1 MGLQEA
7 LCRAIA
13 HSRFQ
18 IGDFK
23 RGLRVRERL
32 RLRGAVVGAL
42 LTAEKSNCLPKL
54 LKTGLV
60 LHAMPADAMIECE
73 KLTKRFGHVV
83 AVDHVSFKVKKGSI
97 FGFLGPN
104 GSGKS
109 TVIRMLCGLLEPSD
123 GLGRIAGFDV
133 ATQTDAIKSLIG
145 YMSQKFSLY
154 DELTVYENL
163 MFYGRL
169 YGLRGAP
176 LAKRRDELIALTHIE
191 PYLER
196 RAALLSGG
204 WRQRLAMACSL
215 VHKPSVLFLDEP
227 TAGIDPVARRELWD
241 LLFEFSSLGMTL
253 FVTTH
258 YMDEA
263 ERCSHVGYIH
273 MSKLVVC
280 GVPDDLKTM
289 PIVNPPGTKRLDV
302 TCDHVTVGLQA
313 VRHLPGVR
321 TATVFG
327 QSMHLLLDEGTSE
340 EFLRAELAKS
350 GIPHADIRPIAPSLE
365 DVFVALTTNRKNGNG
380 Q

>member
-1 MGLQEA
+1 MP
-7 LCRAIA
+7 
-13 HSRFQ
+13 
-18 IGDFK
+18 
-23 RGLRVRERL
+23 RE
-32 RLRGAVVGAL
+32 V
-42 LTAEKSNCLPKL
+42 
-54 LKTGLV
+54 
-60 LHAMPADAMIECE
+60 MIECE
-73 KLTKRFGHVV
+73 GLTKRFGHFT
-83 AVDHVSFKVKKGSI
+83 AVDHVSFKIAKRSI

-109 TVIRMLCGLLEPSD
+109 TVIRMLCGLLEPTE
-123 GLGRIAGFDV
+123 GRAHIAGHDV
-133 ATQTDAIKSLIG
+133 VREGDAIKNLIG

-169 YGLRGAP
+169 YGLRGPA
-176 LAKRRDELIALTHIE
+176 LAGRRDELIALTHLS

-215 VHKPSVLFLDEP
+215 MHRPSVLFLDEP

-241 LLFEFSSLGMTL
+241 LLFEFSSTGMTL

-280 GVPDDLKTM
+280 GEPDDLKKL
-289 PIVNPPGTKRLDV
+289 PVVNPPGTKRLDV
-302 TCDHVTVGLQA
+302 TCDHVTLGLQA
-313 VRHLPGVR
+313 VRRLPGVR

-327 QSMHLLLDEGTSE
+327 QSMHLLVDDNVSE
-340 EFLRAELAKS
+340 ELLRAELAKA
-350 GIPHADIRPIAPSLE
+350 GIPQADIRPIAPSLE
-365 DVFVALTTNRKNGNG
+365 DVFVALTTKPGAND
-380 Q
+380 

>member
-1 MGLQEA
+1 
-7 LCRAIA
+7 
-13 HSRFQ
+13 
-18 IGDFK
+18 
-23 RGLRVRERL
+23 
-32 RLRGAVVGAL
+32 
-42 LTAEKSNCLPKL
+42 
-54 LKTGLV
+54 
-60 LHAMPADAMIECE
+60 MPAEIMIECE
-73 KLTKRFGHVV
+73 NLTRRFGHFT
-83 AVDHVSFKVKKGSI
+83 AVEHVSFKVGKGSI

-109 TVIRMLCGLLEPSD
+109 TVIRMLCGLLEPSE
-123 GLGRIAGFDV
+123 GTGRIAGFDV
-133 ATQTDAIKSLIG
+133 VTQVDKIKSLIG

-169 YGLRGAP
+169 YGLRGPA

-191 PYLER
+191 PYLAR

-263 ERCSHVGYIH
+263 ERCSHVGYIYLA
-273 MSKLVVC
+273 KLVVC
-280 GVPDDLKTM
+280 GQPDDLKHL
-289 PIVNPPGTKRLDV
+289 PVVNPAGTKRLDV
-302 TCDHVTVGLQA
+302 TCERVTVALQA
-313 VRHLPGVR
+313 VRRLPGVR

-327 QSMHLLLDEGTSE
+327 QSMHLLVEDSVSEQFIRERLDGV
-340 EFLRAELAKS
+340 
-350 GIPHADIRPIAPSLE
+350 GIRQTDIRPIAPSLE
-365 DVFVALTTNRKNGNG
+365 DVFVALTNR
-380 Q
+380 